1 MDVEVG
7 GVQLSIGWLII
18 LAIVVLLVLLLVL
31 TYNRLVTLRQRVKE
45 AFSDIDVQLKRRH
58 DLIPNLVETV
68 KGYAAHERGVFDEV
82 TQARAGAIAAGAQG
96 PQQRAAAEDMLT
108 GALRSL
114 FAVAEAYPQLQA
126 VQEFKDLSENLRDTE
141 DKIQFARRFYNSQVR
156 DYNTAL
162 QTFPTVA
169 LAGPLGFTASEYFE
183 VEAPS
188 DREVPK
194 VSFTPSA

>member
-1 MDVEVG
+1 
-7 GVQLSIGWLII
+7 LSLGWVVL
-18 LAIVVLLVLLLVL
+18 LAIVVIVVLFLVL
-31 TYNRLVTLRQRVKE
+31 TYNRLVTLRQRVRE

-82 TQARAGAIAAGAQG
+82 TQARAGAIAAGARG

-162 QTFPTVA
+162 QTFPTVL
-169 LAGPLGFTASEYFE
+169 LAGAMGFTASEYFE
-183 VEAPS
+183 VESPS

-194 VSFTPSA
+194 VSFTPTA

>member
-1 MDVEVG
+1 MSV
-7 GVQLSIGWLII
+7 GWLIV
-18 LAIVVLLVLLLVL
+18 LAIIVVIAAFLIL
-31 TYNRLVTLRQRVKE
+31 TYNRLVTLRQRVNE

-58 DLIPNLVETV
+58 DLIPNLIETV

-82 TQARAGAIAAGAQG
+82 TKARAGAIAAGSQG
-96 PQQRAAAEDMLT
+96 PQERAQAENVLT

-141 DKIQFARRFYNSQVR
+141 DKIQFSRRFYNGQVR

-169 LAGPLGFTASEYFE
+169 LAGMFGFKSSEYFE
-183 VEAPS
+183 VEEPA

-194 VSFTPSA
+194 VSFTPTT

>member
-1 MDVEVG
+1 M
-7 GVQLSIGWLII
+7 
-18 LAIVVLLVLLLVL
+18 LAIIVIVVVFLVL

-126 VQEFKDLSENLRDTE
+126 VQEYKDLSENLRDTE
-141 DKIQFARRFYNSQVR
+141 DKIQFARRFYNGQVR

-162 QTFPTVA
+162 QTFPTVV
-169 LAGPLGFTASEYFE
+169 LAGAMGFTSSEYFE

>member
-1 MDVEVG
+1 MS
-7 GVQLSIGWLII
+7 LGWLIV
-18 LAIVVLLVLLLVL
+18 LAIIVIVVVFLAL

-162 QTFPTVA
+162 QTFPTVV
-169 LAGPLGFTASEYFE
+169 LAGAMGFTSSEYFE

>member
-1 MDVEVG
+1 MRMRKYAP
-7 GVQLSIGWLII
+7 I
-18 LAIVVLLVLLLVL
+18 LVLALAGCGPCG
-31 TYNRLVTLRQRVKE
+31 YNRLVTEEQQVESAWSQVENQLQRR
-45 AFSDIDVQLKRRH
+45 A
-58 DLIPNLVETV
+58 DLVPNLVETV

-126 VQEFKDLSENLRDTE
+126 VQEYKDLSENLRDTE
-141 DKIQFARRFYNSQVR
+141 DKIQFARRFYNGQVR

-162 QTFPTVA
+162 QTFPTVV
-169 LAGPLGFTASEYFE
+169 LAGAMGFTSSEYFE

>member
-1 MDVEVG
+1 M
-7 GVQLSIGWLII
+7 SAGWLIV
-18 LAIVVLLVLLLVL
+18 LAIVVILVVFLAL
-31 TYNRLVTLRQRVKE
+31 TYNRLVTMRQRVKE

-58 DLIPNLVETV
+58 DLIPNLIETV

-96 PQQRAAAEDMLT
+96 PQQRAAAENMLT

-141 DKIQFARRFYNSQVR
+141 DKIQFSRRFYNAQVR

-162 QTFPTVA
+162 QTFPTVL
-169 LAGPLGFTASEYFE
+169 LASSFGFTASEYFE
-183 VEAPS
+183 VEAPT

>member
-1 MDVEVG
+1 
-7 GVQLSIGWLII
+7 LSLGWLIV
-18 LAIVVLLVLLLVL
+18 LAIIVIVVVLLVL

-141 DKIQFARRFYNSQVR
+141 DKIQFARRFYNGQVR

-162 QTFPTVA
+162 ATFPTVV
-169 LAGPLGFTASEYFE
+169 LAGALGFTASEYFE
-183 VEAPS
+183 VETPS

-194 VSFTPSA
+194 VSFTPTA

>member
-1 MDVEVG
+1 M
-7 GVQLSIGWLII
+7 SPGWLIV
-18 LAIVVLLVLLLVL
+18 LAIVVIVVLFLVL
-31 TYNRLVTLRQRVKE
+31 TYNRLVTMRQRVKE

-141 DKIQFARRFYNSQVR
+141 DKIQFSRRFYNAQVR

-162 QTFPTVA
+162 QTFPTVL
-169 LAGPLGFTASEYFE
+169 LASSLGFTASEYFE
-183 VEAPS
+183 VEAPT

-194 VSFTPSA
+194 VSFTPSS

>member
-1 MDVEVG
+1 M
-7 GVQLSIGWLII
+7 QAGWVV
-18 LAIVVLLVLLLVL
+18 LAIIVVLAVIVVLV
-31 TYNRLVTLRQRVKE
+31 YNRLVTMRQRVKE
-45 AFSDIDVQLKRRH
+45 SYSDIDVQLKRRH

-68 KGYAAHERGVFDEV
+68 KGYATHERTVFDEV
-82 TQARAGAIAAGAQG
+82 TQARAGAVSAGAQG
-96 PQQRAAAEDMLT
+96 PQDRAAAENVLT

-141 DKIQFARRFYNSQVR
+141 DKIQFARRFYNGQVR

-162 QTFPTVA
+162 QTFPSVL
-169 LAGPLGFTASEYFE
+169 LAGALGFKASEYFE

-194 VSFTPSA
+194 VSFTPAP

>member
-1 MDVEVG
+1 
-7 GVQLSIGWLII
+7 LSLGWVVV
-18 LAIVVLLVLLLVL
+18 LAIVVVVVLFLVL
-31 TYNRLVTLRQRVKE
+31 TYNRLITLRQRVKE

-162 QTFPTVA
+162 QTFPTVL
-169 LAGPLGFTASEYFE
+169 LAGAMGFTASEYFE
-183 VEAPS
+183 VESPS

>member
-1 MDVEVG
+1 
-7 GVQLSIGWLII
+7 LSLGWVVL
-18 LAIVVLLVLLLVL
+18 LAIVVIVVLFLVL
-31 TYNRLVTLRQRVKE
+31 TYNRLVQLRQRVKE

-141 DKIQFARRFYNSQVR
+141 DKIQFARRFYNAQVR

-162 QTFPTVA
+162 QTFPTVL
-169 LAGPLGFTASEYFE
+169 LAGAMGFTASQYFE
-183 VEAPS
+183 VESPS

>member
-1 MDVEVG
+1 
-7 GVQLSIGWLII
+7 LSIGWLIV
-18 LAIVVLLVLLLVL
+18 LAIVVIVVLFLVL

-58 DLIPNLVETV
+58 DLIPNLIETV

-141 DKIQFARRFYNSQVR
+141 DKIQFSRRFYNAQVR

-162 QTFPTVA
+162 QTFPTVL
-169 LAGPLGFTASEYFE
+169 LAGTMGFTPFEYFE
-183 VEAPS
+183 VESPT
-188 DREVPK
+188 DREVPR
-194 VSFTPSA
+194 VSFTPSS

>member
-1 MDVEVG
+1 MS
-7 GVQLSIGWLII
+7 LGWLIV
-18 LAIVVLLVLLLVL
+18 LAIIVIVVVFLAL
-31 TYNRLVTLRQRVKE
+31 TYNRLVTLRQRVTE
-45 AFSDIDVQLKRRH
+45 AFSDIDVQPKRRH
-58 DLIPNLVETV
+58 DLIPHLVETV

-126 VQEFKDLSENLRDTE
+126 VQEYKDLSENLRDTE
-141 DKIQFARRFYNSQVR
+141 DKIQFARRFYNGQVR

-162 QTFPTVA
+162 QTFPTVV
-169 LAGPLGFTASEYFE
+169 LAGAMGFTSSEYFE

>member
-1 MDVEVG
+1 MIPRRVAMSG
-7 GVQLSIGWLII
+7 GWVVVLGI
-18 LAIVVLLVLLLVL
+18 IVVLAVIVVVS
-31 TYNRLVTLRQRVKE
+31 YNRLVTLRQRVNE

-68 KGYAAHERGVFDEV
+68 KGYGAHERGVFDEV

-162 QTFPTVA
+162 QTFPTVL
-169 LAGPLGFTASEYFE
+169 LAGAMGFTATEYFE
-183 VEAPS
+183 VDAAS
-188 DREVPK
+188 DREGPE

>member
-1 MDVEVG
+1 MV
-7 GVQLSIGWLII
+7 
-18 LAIVVLLVLLLVL
+18 LAIVVIVVVFLAL

-126 VQEFKDLSENLRDTE
+126 VQEYKDLSENLRDTE
-141 DKIQFARRFYNSQVR
+141 DKIQFARRFYNGQVR

-162 QTFPTVA
+162 QTFPTVV
-169 LAGPLGFTASEYFE
+169 LAGAMGFTSSEYFE

>member
-1 MDVEVG
+1 MS
-7 GVQLSIGWLII
+7 LGWLIV
-18 LAIVVLLVLLLVL
+18 LATIVIVVVFLAL

-126 VQEFKDLSENLRDTE
+126 VQEYKDLSENLRDTE
-141 DKIQFARRFYNSQVR
+141 DKIQFARRFYNGQVR

-162 QTFPTVA
+162 QTFPTVV
-169 LAGPLGFTASEYFE
+169 LAGAMGFTSSEYFE

>member
-1 MDVEVG
+1 MS
-7 GVQLSIGWLII
+7 LGWLIV
-18 LAIVVLLVLLLVL
+18 LAIIVIVVVFLVL
-31 TYNRLVTLRQRVKE
+31 TYNRLFTLRQRVKE

-126 VQEFKDLSENLRDTE
+126 VQEYKDLSENLRDTE
-141 DKIQFARRFYNSQVR
+141 DKIQFARRFYNGQVR

-162 QTFPTVA
+162 QTFPTVV
-169 LAGPLGFTASEYFE
+169 LAGAMGFTSSEYFE

>member
-1 MDVEVG
+1 M
-7 GVQLSIGWLII
+7 SIGWLIV
-18 LAIVVLLVLLLVL
+18 LAIIVIVVVFLAL

-162 QTFPTVA
+162 QTFPTVV
-169 LAGPLGFTASEYFE
+169 LAGAMGFTSSEYFE

-194 VSFTPSA
+194 VSFTPTA

>member
-1 MDVEVG
+1 
-7 GVQLSIGWLII
+7 LSLGWVVL
-18 LAIVVLLVLLLVL
+18 LAIVVIVVLFLVL
-31 TYNRLVTLRQRVKE
+31 TYNRLVQLRQRVKE

-141 DKIQFARRFYNSQVR
+141 DKIQYSRRFYNGQVR

-162 QTFPTVA
+162 QTFPTVL
-169 LAGPLGFTASEYFE
+169 LAGAMGFTASQYFE
-183 VEAPS
+183 VESAS

>member
-1 MDVEVG
+1 
-7 GVQLSIGWLII
+7 LSLGWLIV
-18 LAIVVLLVLLLVL
+18 LAIIVILVVFLVL
-31 TYNRLVTLRQRVKE
+31 TYNRLVTLRQRLKE

-141 DKIQFARRFYNSQVR
+141 DKIQFARRFYNGQVR

-162 QTFPTVA
+162 QTFPTVL
-169 LAGPLGFTASEYFE
+169 LAGAMGFTASEYFE

>member
-1 MDVEVG
+1 M
-7 GVQLSIGWLII
+7 
-18 LAIVVLLVLLLVL
+18 LAIIVIVVVFLAL

-126 VQEFKDLSENLRDTE
+126 VQEYKDLSENLRDTE
-141 DKIQFARRFYNSQVR
+141 DKIQFARRFYNGQVR

-162 QTFPTVA
+162 QTFPTVV
-169 LAGPLGFTASEYFE
+169 LAGAMGFTSSEYFE

>member
-1 MDVEVG
+1 MS
-7 GVQLSIGWLII
+7 LGWLIV
-18 LAIVVLLVLLLVL
+18 LAIIVIVVVFLAL

-68 KGYAAHERGVFDEV
+68 KGYAGHERGVFDEV

-126 VQEFKDLSENLRDTE
+126 VQEYKDLSENLRDTE
-141 DKIQFARRFYNSQVR
+141 DKIQFARRFYNGQVR

-162 QTFPTVA
+162 QTFPTVV
-169 LAGPLGFTASEYFE
+169 LAGAMGFTSSEYFE

>member
-1 MDVEVG
+1 
-7 GVQLSIGWLII
+7 LSLGWLIV
-18 LAIVVLLVLLLVL
+18 LAIVVIVVVFLAL

-126 VQEFKDLSENLRDTE
+126 VQEYKDLSENLRDTE
-141 DKIQFARRFYNSQVR
+141 DKIQFARRFYNGQVR

-162 QTFPTVA
+162 QTFPTVV
-169 LAGPLGFTASEYFE
+169 LAGAMGFTSSEYFE